1 MRWDEDLPSKHW
13 HAGQCLKPGYFPKKH
28 LCDKKQLYVPFFS
41 NLGGLFWISC
51 EKTGSLPCPWDPF
64 SVEKTGHLTSGGF
77 LKWCYPQNTPK
88 WSFLVGKPMVVGYHH
103 FRKHPSRQVDNVVR
117 CCPSLRWFMGFCD
130 LLSFTHVN
138 TCDKQVTVVPT
149 VVAFN
154 EKSLDDLEVV
164 DICFPTKTT
173 PSTFNKSTHIEKHIF
188 EAFKVSGLW
197 KSGYFSVSRYLFLEP
212 NPGDPL
218 NHEAAEV
225 PYMGWWVSTG
235 LGMISHS
242 QGYRDSNMVILKKGE
257 SSIKKAVFPWECHKG
272 FLEIHSAQVW
282 WQKRSPFFTVP
293 RKNRLGFWRSCGT
306 TEVSLVALWPGFGAG
321 ILVRFQCC
329 TVSVTYSCSCLM
341 HLRSLRGGAV
351 AGHVFPKPLA

>member
-1 MRWDEDLPSKHW
+1 MCLAQVRMICREAANLSKPSWW
-13 HAGQCLKPGYFPKKH
+13 HF
-28 LCDKKQLYVPFFS
+28 QLFWWLGWGETKIYHPNMDMQGNAWNLAIFQKNIFATKNSCTYHFFQPRR
-41 NLGGLFWISC
+41 FVWISC

-154 EKSLDDLEVV
+154 ETSLDDLEVV

-173 PSTFNKSTHIEKHIF
+173 PSTFNKSTHIENTFSKPSKFQAF
-188 EAFKVSGLW
+188 E
-197 KSGYFSVSRYLFLEP
+197 
-212 NPGDPL
+212 NPGTFL
-218 NHEAAEV
+218 
-225 PYMGWWVSTG
+225 
-235 LGMISHS
+235 
-242 QGYRDSNMVILKKGE
+242 
-257 SSIKKAVFPWECHKG
+257 FP
-272 FLEIHSAQVW
+272 
-282 WQKRSPFFTVP
+282 
-293 RKNRLGFWRSCGT
+293 
-306 TEVSLVALWPGFGAG
+306 G
-321 ILVRFQCC
+321 IF
-329 TVSVTYSCSCLM
+329 S
-341 HLRSLRGGAV
+341 
-351 AGHVFPKPLA
+351 